1 MQAVFS
7 YDIELHNSAM
17 HSKTLTYRQIT
28 TLSLAI
34 SLSCG
39 AILIPDLEVK
49 AQLTHELEKEERVWS
64 KANDA
69 FQKKQFALAMKNFS
83 DFMQFE
89 TNEKSERF
97 VEALFLESICALNL
111 YHKDAEFRIDEFIK
125 AYPESP
131 FVLES
136 LYAIADHH
144 YKRRHYKKAA
154 EAFNKVDV
162 RQIGTEKK
170 RELQFKRGHSL
181 FEIEE
186 FESARYDLFDVMKS
200 NGTFHSAAT
209 YYFSHIAYLNNNPQ
223 VALDGFYEIADDP
236 DFVSVV
242 PIYIAQSLHAS
253 SQFNEL
259 QSYGPPLLD
268 ESAGLEDEERTE
280 IARLVGDAFYKNQ
293 DFTTASPYL
302 EMAWEGTRGPGRK
315 PEFAYEVGYTRYR
328 MGSWRDAL
336 DVLALTAREDNKL
349 GQNATY
355 HMADCYIQLDQK
367 DKARSAFGRA
377 ASKDYDMEIMEDA
390 LFSYAKLA
398 FEQSY
403 NPLDDA
409 ITAFQ
414 KYIDQYPNSVRRD
427 EAYRFL
433 LDVYL
438 VSRDYDRAMDALDQI
453 RDKDATVQSSY
464 QVLAYNRG
472 VELYQGGKYNA
483 ALPYFDKVR
492 NYPIDAQLAAES
504 FYWQG
509 ECYFAVRDYTNA
521 TAAYSKFSLA
531 PGGYSSGFYPA
542 ADYARG
548 YSLFKRKKY
557 SDALSAFRSYLEAN
571 PEDAPK
577 RLLDA
582 ELRTADCF
590 YAKKEFD
597 RAVTYY
603 DKCIVNEYAV
613 NIDYILYQR
622 AMSISLSNDTNA
634 LLDQIMGLD
643 RLLEEYPNSRFVV
656 DALYESA
663 RTQIERDELD
673 DANARLN
680 ELLTAH
686 PRNPRTKEAL
696 VDLCLIGIKQDRPED
711 VLATW
716 DKIRTTYG
724 NDPVAADAYNIVE
737 PLLIERGLLDN
748 LPPAVG
754 LTGEDI
760 ESRLYEAAVSLA
772 IEENYSKALPRLE
785 EYLRQYENGNHLDE
799 ANFYLA
805 ACLTNA
811 GDKNGALLS
820 YEKVIA
826 LPPGDFTEAAA
837 VAAATLAWNEGDY
850 PRALTHYRLLSDI
863 ASIQTNKLES
873 AIGQM
878 RCYYLLDQPAQAFT
892 FANAVYTDPGTPE
905 SIKRTA
911 SLWLGRI
918 HYDSN
923 EPDQALEFFESTVEF
938 GGNVGAESQ
947 FMIAQILFDKE
958 EFENAEQSIFTLVS
972 DYSSYEEWKF
982 KGFLLLVRTY
992 ISLEDLFQARA
1003 TAESI
1008 LENVNA
1014 EWVQNACSDLMI
1026 EIETLEGDEPNG
1038 TDLIET
1044 GTSTDNDEKQ

>member
-1 MQAVFS
+1 MQGVFS

-17 HSKTLTYRQIT
+17 HSKLITSRQIYTLT
-28 TLSLAI
+28 LAI
-34 SLSCG
+34 ALCCG
-39 AILIPDLEVK
+39 AILVPALEVK
-49 AQLTHELEKEERVWS
+49 SQLTHELEVKERIWS

-69 FQKKQFALAMKNFS
+69 FKKKQFALAMKNFG
-83 DFMQFE
+83 DFMEFE
-89 TNEKSERF
+89 ADVKSERF
-97 VEALFLESICALNL
+97 VEAAYLESICALNL
-111 YHKDAEFRIDEFIK
+111 YHKDAEFRIDEFIT

-131 FVLES
+131 YVLEA
-136 LYAIADHH
+136 LYSIADHH
-144 YKRRHYKKAA
+144 YKRRHYGKAA
-154 EAFNKVDV
+154 EAFNKVDL
-162 RQIGTEKK
+162 RQLSTDKK
-170 RELQFKRGHSL
+170 RELQFKRGHSF
-181 FEIEE
+181 FEKEN
-186 FESARYDLFDVMKS
+186 FEAARYDLFDVMKS
-200 NGTFHSAAT
+200 KGTFHSAAT
-209 YYFSHIAYLNNNPQ
+209 YYFSHIAYLNDNPK
-223 VALDGFYEIADDP
+223 VALDGFYNIADDP

-253 SQFNEL
+253 SQFTEL

-268 ESAGLEDEERTE
+268 ESAGLEDEERVE
-280 IARLVGDAFYKNQ
+280 IARLVGDAFYKDQ
-293 DFTTASPYL
+293 DFTSASPYL

-328 MGSWRDAL
+328 MGAWRDAL

-355 HMADCYIQLDQK
+355 HMADCYIQLGQK

-377 ASKDYDMEIMEDA
+377 ASKEFDIEIMEDA

-398 FEQSY
+398 FELSY

-414 KYIDQYPNSVRRD
+414 RYLDKYPNSIRRD

-433 LDVYL
+433 IEVYL
-438 VSRDYDRAMDALDQI
+438 VSRDYDRALDALDKI
-453 RDKDATVQSSY
+453 RDKDATIQSSY
-464 QVLAYNRG
+464 QLLAYNRG
-472 VELYQGGKYNA
+472 VELYQRGRYTDA
-483 ALPYFDKVR
+483 VPYFDKVR
-492 NYPIDAQLAAES
+492 TYPIDAQLAAES

-509 ECYFAVRDYTNA
+509 ECYFASRDYTNA
-521 TAAYSKFSLA
+521 TISYSKFSTA
-531 PGGYSSGFYPA
+531 PGGYSSDFYPA

-557 SDALSAFRSYLEAN
+557 SDALSAFRSYLEAH

-577 RLLDA
+577 RVLDA

-603 DKCIVNEYAV
+603 DKCLVNKHAV

-622 AMSISLSNDTNA
+622 AMSISLSDDTHA
-634 LLDQIMGLD
+634 LTTQIQVLD

-663 RTQIERDELD
+663 RTLIELDELD
-673 DANARLN
+673 DANTRLN
-680 ELLTAH
+680 ELLSSH

-696 VDLCLIGIKQDRPED
+696 VDLCLIGIKQDRPDD

-737 PLLIERGLLDN
+737 PLLIERGLLDD

-754 LTGEDI
+754 LSGEDI

-772 IEENYSKALPRLE
+772 LEENYSKALPRLE
-785 EYLRQYENGNHLDE
+785 EYLRQYENGNHIDE
-799 ANFYLA
+799 AHFYLA

-811 GDKNGALLS
+811 GDKTGALLS
-820 YEKVIA
+820 YEMVIA

-837 VAAATLAWNEGDY
+837 IAAATLAWNEGDY
-850 PRALTHYRLLSDI
+850 PRALNHYRLLADI
-863 ASIQTNKLES
+863 SSIQSNKLES
-873 AIGQM
+873 SIGQM

-892 FANAVYTDPGTPE
+892 FANSVYTDPGTPE

-923 EPDQALEFFESTVEF
+923 ELEQALGFFESTVKF
-938 GGNVGAESQ
+938 GGDVGAESQ
-947 FMIAQILFDKE
+947 FMISRILFNKAE
-958 EFENAEQSIFTLVS
+958 YEKAEQNIFTLVS
-972 DYSSYEEWKF
+972 DYSSYDEWKF

-992 ISLEDLFQARA
+992 IGLDDLFQARA

-1008 LENVNA
+1008 LENVDE
-1014 EWVQNACSDLMI
+1014 EWVQNACTDLMLEI
-1026 EIETLEGDEPNG
+1026 EILEEGEPNG

-1044 GTSTDNDEKQ
+1044 GTLIDNDEK